1 MRYFA
6 AALTSV
12 AVSLW
17 FGGLV
22 TLAIAVMAV
31 FLASG
36 LDRPTAGKATA
47 AIFVWFGRVQL
58 VIAAVG
64 LIGAFLGY
72 VQGRRRLPMA
82 MFVLLAIATVGAVVF
97 NTHFVTKMEALR
109 LAGDAQSAEF
119 QSMHK
124 QSERLMQG
132 MTLVLFAAAAMLPAF
147 ARSLWTL
154 AGTGPGFPVERA
166 E

>member
-1 MRYFA
+1 MRYLA
-6 AALTSV
+6 AALTTL
-12 AVSLW
+12 AVSVW

-22 TLAIAVMAV
+22 TLAVAVMAV

-36 LDRPTAGKATA
+36 LDRPTAGQATA

-58 VIAAVG
+58 VVAALA

-72 VQGRRRLPMA
+72 LRGRRRMPMA
-82 MFVLLAIATVGAVVF
+82 MFALLALATVGAVLF
-97 NTHFVTKMEALR
+97 NAYFVTRMETLR
-109 LAGDAQSAEF
+109 LAGDSQSPQF

-132 MTLVLFAAAAMLPAF
+132 MTLALFVATVMLPAF
-147 ARSLWTL
+147 VRSLWTFPGASL
-154 AGTGPGFPVERA
+154 ADAA
-166 E
+166 EQ